1 FCVAVVV
8 QRSARAERWDGRR
21 WWTMRFSKGAAAVLS
36 LEPGVACVSS
46 RACEAVGHACLD
58 VCPKPVPWADGWN
71 GRTWSAQPTQPPG
84 VAIDR
89 FTALSCSSTDAST
102 ATGPGET
109 GADSPPLPAVER
121 RAGDNGVAPAVAHP
135 G

>member
-1 FCVAVVV
+1 
-8 QRSARAERWDGRR
+8 
-21 WWTMRFSKGAAAVLS
+21 
-36 LEPGVACVSS
+36 EPGVACVSS

-89 FTALSCSSTDAST
+89 FTAVSCSSTDACT
-102 ATGPGET
+102 ATGSGET
-109 GADSPPLPAVER
+109 GGDSPPFPVVER
-121 RAGDNGVAPAVAHP
+121 WTGKIWVTQQFANPGEGAIISGVSCPT
-135 G
+135 